1 MINRLAVLSDYVD
14 RVAGRPFQW
23 GVNDCL
29 IMVAGAVELLT
40 GVDHAEGYR
49 GRYHS
54 LAEGKRLIGKSLLR
68 FVAERLEPI
77 DPVRAVDGDV
87 GAVKQG
93 SREWGFGVFIGP
105 HLYVMTETGIGILP
119 RTDARKAFRVP

>member
-1 MINRLAVLSDYVD
+1 MINRTAILSDYID

-40 GVDHAEGYR
+40 GVDHAEGFR

-54 LAEGKRLIGKSLLR
+54 LAEGKRLAGKSLLR
-68 FVAERLEPI
+68 FVGERLKPI
-77 DPVRAVDGDV
+77 HPVWAVDGDV

-93 SREWGFGVFIGP
+93 REWGFGVFVGP
-105 HLYVMTETGIGILP
+105 YLYVMTETGIGILP
-119 RTDARKAFRVP
+119 RTDALKAFKVP

>member
-1 MINRLAVLSDYVD
+1 MINRRAVLSDYID
-14 RVAGRPFQW
+14 RVAGRKFEW

-49 GRYHS
+49 GRYSS
-54 LAEGKRLIGKSLLR
+54 LAEGKKLIGKSLLR
-68 FVAERLEPI
+68 FVSERAKPI

-87 GAVKQG
+87 GAVRQG
-93 SREWGFGVFIGP
+93 REWGFGVFIGP
-105 HLYVMTETGIGILP
+105 HLYVMTEDGIGILP
-119 RTDARKAFRVP
+119 RTDAVKAFKVV

>member
-1 MINRLAVLSDYVD
+1 MINRKAVLSDYID
-14 RVAGRPFQW
+14 CLAARPFQW

-49 GRYHS
+49 GRYSS
-54 LAEGKRLIGKSLLR
+54 LAEGKKLIGTTPLR
-68 FVAERLEPI
+68 FVGSRLEPI
-77 DPVRAVDGDV
+77 EPVRATDGDI
-87 GAVKQG
+87 GALKQG
-93 SREWGFGVFIGP
+93 REWGFGVFIGA

-119 RTDARKAFRVP
+119 RRDAVKAFRVP